1 MLKRTLL
8 VVALT
13 ALPGAAEARDV
24 IQPSTVSR
32 SATVAGG
39 AARTLQVSCPTP
51 AVALNATATGLPAG
65 ATVRRSLP
73 GTGVLGWRL
82 ELAAAEN
89 EARQRL
95 SASVRCLRLALPA
108 AVTDVRLSASTRFE
122 PDLSVPAGGTQPV
135 ALRCGA
141 GYIPT
146 GYGLDMLAGQV
157 SVAAA
162 VPGPRGWSFR
172 LANSSSAEARVT
184 VSIRCTRALIKGRRR
199 GASVRLRLETRRTS
213 FTDTAIEGEAL
224 RHACRAGE
232 FSVATGASVDQATGL
247 EVVSAHPAGARGGL
261 WTFSGAGRVETHLLC
276 LARSST
282 FR

>member
-8 VVALT
+8 VVAL
-13 ALPGAAEARDV
+13 AAIPSAAEARDV

-39 AARTLQVSCPTP
+39 AARTLQVTCPTP

-73 GTGVLGWRL
+73 GTGVLGWSL

-89 EARQRL
+89 AASQRL

-108 AVTDVRLSASTRFE
+108 DVTGVRLSASTRFE
-122 PDLSVPAGGTQPV
+122 PDLAIPTGRTRPV

-146 GYGLDMLAGQV
+146 GYGLDTLAGRV
-157 SVAAA
+157 NMAAA

-172 LANSSSAEARVT
+172 LANSSATEAQVT
-184 VSIRCTRALIKGRRR
+184 VSIRCTRARIKGRRS
-199 GASVRLRLETRRTS
+199 GDSVSLRLETRRAS
-213 FTDTAIEGEAL
+213 FTDTAIPGEAL
-224 RHACRAGE
+224 RHSCRASE
-232 FSVATGASVDQATGL
+232 FSIATGASLDGASGL
-247 EVVSAHPAGARGGL
+247 EVASTQPAGARGGL
-261 WTFSGAGRVETHLLC
+261 WSFTGAGRVETHLLC
-276 LARSST
+276 LARRST

>member
-8 VVALT
+8 VVAL
-13 ALPGAAEARDV
+13 AAIPGAAEARDV
-24 IQPSTVSR
+24 VQPSTVSR
-32 SATVAGG
+32 SATVVGG

-73 GTGVLGWRL
+73 GTGVLGWSL

-89 EARQRL
+89 AARQRL

-108 AVTDVRLSASTRFE
+108 GVTDVRLSASTRFE
-122 PDLSVPAGGTQPV
+122 PDISVPAGSTQPV

-146 GYGLDMLAGQV
+146 GYGLDTLAGRV
-157 SVAAA
+157 STAAA

-172 LANSSSAEARVT
+172 LANSSGTEARVT
-184 VSIRCTRALIKGRRR
+184 VSIRCTRTRIKGRRNR
-199 GASVRLRLETRRTS
+199 ASVSLRLETRRAS
-213 FTDTAIEGEAL
+213 FTDAAIQGEAL
-224 RHACRAGE
+224 RHSCRAGE
-232 FSVATGASVDQATGL
+232 FSVATGASLDGASGL
-247 EVVSAHPAGARGGL
+247 ELASAQPTGARGGL
-261 WTFSGAGRVETHLLC
+261 WTFTGAGRVETHLLC
-276 LARSST
+276 LARGST